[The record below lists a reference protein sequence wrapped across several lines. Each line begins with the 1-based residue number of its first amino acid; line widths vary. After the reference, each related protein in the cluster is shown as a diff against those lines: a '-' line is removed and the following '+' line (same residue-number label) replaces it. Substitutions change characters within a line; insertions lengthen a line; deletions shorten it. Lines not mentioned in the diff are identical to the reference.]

1 MTTILATVIFLL
13 ADGTPAKTAIV
24 SCLGVPVYHAG
35 SDEVLSLDEGSPLL
49 IDSRGAF
56 IVEVMPNTTLTCTAK
71 AHGQTWAGDLTF
83 TKTTKKTRRIV
94 LKGLLP

>member
-1 MTTILATVIFLL
+1 
-13 ADGTPAKTAIV
+13 
-24 SCLGVPVYHAG
+24 
-35 SDEVLSLDEGSPLL
+35 LL

-94 LKGLLP
+94 LKGWP